1 MKILIF
7 ILIGT
12 SHDDILLWQNCKV
25 YGLVRFRH
33 LHEMRIKIVFG
44 NLSLSFFLIEL
55 VIDKCFYST
64 CEDIGRHSTIYNP

>member
-25 YGLVRFRH
+25 YGLVRFKH

-44 NLSLSFFLIEL
+44 NLSLSFF
-55 VIDKCFYST
+55 
-64 CEDIGRHSTIYNP
+64 